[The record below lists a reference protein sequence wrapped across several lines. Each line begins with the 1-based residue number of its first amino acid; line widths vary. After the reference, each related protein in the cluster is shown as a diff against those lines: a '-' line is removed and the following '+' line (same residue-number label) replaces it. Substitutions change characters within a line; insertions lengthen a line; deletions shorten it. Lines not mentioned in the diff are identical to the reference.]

1 MVFDRVQDWFA
12 ELRQLDVGS
21 VGVWPRPAKAAAF
34 AAVFCCALLA
44 GNFFYLSAKQAA
56 VEARIA
62 SETDLKRE
70 YERKALPAARL
81 DSVRG
86 RHADAAAE
94 FEALLRQ
101 LPKDTEVPG
110 LIEDISRAALR
121 HALVIESIDLETERA
136 VGFYM
141 ELPIGIAVRGS
152 YHDIGAFVSDVGA
165 LSRIVTL
172 HDFELAPEE
181 HLDQSG
187 SMAAAA
193 CGEDGAP
200 PTRCSSADPL
210 RMTILAKTYSYLPR
224 PPNLSEA
231 QT

>member
-1 MVFDRVQDWFA
+1 MAFDRVQDWFA

-21 VGVWPRPAKAAAF
+21 VGVWPRPAKAVAF

-44 GNFFYLSAKQAA
+44 GKFLYLSGKQAA
-56 VEARIA
+56 VETAIA
-62 SETDLKRE
+62 SESALKRE
-70 YERKALPAARL
+70 YEGKALPAARL
-81 DSVRG
+81 DSVHK

-121 HALVIESIDLETERA
+121 NALVIESIDLETERA

-141 ELPIGIAVRGS
+141 ELPIAIAVRGRF
-152 YHDIGAFVSDVGA
+152 HDIGAFVSDVGA

-181 HLDQSG
+181 HPHQFG

-193 CGEDGAP
+193 CDGDDP
-200 PTRCSSADPL
+200 IPTRCSSANAL
-210 RMTILAKTYSYLPR
+210 RMTILAKTYSYMPTPANLP
-224 PPNLSEA
+224 EA